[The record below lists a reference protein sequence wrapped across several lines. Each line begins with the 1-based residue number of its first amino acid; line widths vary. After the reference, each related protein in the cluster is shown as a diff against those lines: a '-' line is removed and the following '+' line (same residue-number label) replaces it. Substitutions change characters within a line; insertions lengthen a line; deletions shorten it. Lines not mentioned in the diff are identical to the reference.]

1 MFDAFISY
9 SSRDHLIAEAVK
21 HKLEAAGIRC
31 WKAPENIEPGA
42 VWEEAIIEAIGF
54 CPLMI
59 LIWSGFSQDSKQVNR
74 ELTLAASAEKTI
86 IPFRIENIQPQ
97 GAFAYY
103 LSNTHWLDAAT
114 EPIEQHLEQ
123 LCRRV
128 SSTLQ
133 HSESICPQGKEGG
146 LDRLN
151 ERAAPV
157 KPSNKFIK
165 RKRLVASFLA
175 FLLGFLG
182 LHKFYLGM
190 VPSGLVF
197 VSYWII
203 ATVYGKYWSD
213 LVLGLLCFLV
223 ILLPVAESIVYLS
236 RSAEDFYTINLV
248 QRRPWF

>member
-9 SSRDHLIAEAVK
+9 SSRDRLIAEAVK

-42 VWEEAIIEAIGF
+42 VWEEAIIEAITF
-54 CPLMI
+54 CPMMI
-59 LIWSGFSQDSKQVNR
+59 LIWSGFSQGSKQVNR

-103 LSNTHWLDAAT
+103 LSNTHWLDALSD
-114 EPIEQHLEQ
+114 PIEEHLEQ

-128 SSTLQ
+128 SSALS
-133 HSESICPQGKEGG
+133 HSESICIRSKEEEHV
-146 LDRLN
+146 RSN
-151 ERAAPV
+151 EIGALV
-157 KPSNKFIK
+157 KPSNQFIR

-175 FLLGFLG
+175 FFLGFLG

-203 ATVYGKYWSD
+203 ATVYGKHWSD
-213 LVLGLLCFLV
+213 LVLGLLCFFFT
-223 ILLPVAESIVYLS
+223 LLPVAESIVYLS